1 MTKTEFTTIA
11 DALKTKQSW
20 IRKGF
25 EDLLSAWCEA
35 TRDMNHI
42 GNVYI
47 GDFDIDDEY
56 FHSVFLVPG
65 EYRLYYREKS
75 GNTYY
80 REELYYYIEDGYSSR
95 NYRDAL
101 TISIIRW
108 AAPKISSAIIKHF
121 KNIQEDIDALSEFGQ
136 EIRRITSCLE
146 K

>member
-11 DALKTKQSW
+11 DALKTKQSL
-20 IRKGF
+20 IRKEF
-25 EDLLSAWCEA
+25 EDLLSAWYEA
-35 TRDMNHI
+35 TSGMNHI

-47 GDFDIDDEY
+47 GNFDIDDES
-56 FHSVFLVPG
+56 FHYVFLVPG
-65 EYRLYYREKS
+65 VNSLHYSEEG

-80 REELYYYIEDGYSSR
+80 REELDYYIEDGYSSR

-101 TISIIRW
+101 TISLIRW
-108 AAPKISSAIIKHF
+108 AAPRISPAIIKHF